1 MKRPY
6 IKRTAP
12 KIIELAPQLIK
23 KQDYLNL
30 ETLEYEIGFRKK
42 AAKRLA
48 PTLEI
53 IKNALKNKNINSTP
67 SSKKEEQP
75 PSSKTIRQ
83 TKRRDE
89 PNKNE
94 EGIAQLAPDDQED
107 AIDLTQ
113 LPEINEE
120 NRGPAT
126 TAVYTIRPSG
136 PDLLDTP
143 QSWEPKFLEMFC

>member
-48 PTLEI
+48 PTL
-53 IKNALKNKNINSTP
+53 
-67 SSKKEEQP
+67 
-75 PSSKTIRQ
+75 
-83 TKRRDE
+83 
-89 PNKNE
+89 
-94 EGIAQLAPDDQED
+94 
-107 AIDLTQ
+107 
-113 LPEINEE
+113 
-120 NRGPAT
+120 
-126 TAVYTIRPSG
+126 
-136 PDLLDTP
+136 
-143 QSWEPKFLEMFC
+143 